1 MQSAQHILPVRSEV
15 IFVMKRMFILFICL
29 MLLASASL
37 AKSEVVFAPEATLA
51 PEATPTPAPEMT
63 PAPQAAPA
71 SEGDL
76 MLDFSV
82 LQPDNPL
89 ATPVAIDP
97 IDKPTPTP
105 TPAPNFFYDTYTNEQ
120 MGISFQ
126 IPSTWLLN
134 PNTNQ
139 ETTVQFV
146 EPQSEMMDV
155 GGYQTR
161 ITIEKLNMGLVQTAD
176 DARTQLMSTLDALGL
191 NFTTF
196 EANDSTGTVSIGDA
210 DGYYCYY
217 RADYNDGTKDYA
229 MNGRIMVVA
238 YDRALYQIRITA
250 PRNWYSYYNVVYRQV
265 RNTFKF
271 LD

>member
-1 MQSAQHILPVRSEV
+1 
-15 IFVMKRMFILFICL
+15 
-29 MLLASASL
+29 
-37 AKSEVVFAPEATLA
+37 
-51 PEATPTPAPEMT
+51 
-63 PAPQAAPA
+63 
-71 SEGDL
+71 
-76 MLDFSV
+76 
-82 LQPDNPL
+82 
-89 ATPVAIDP
+89 
-97 IDKPTPTP
+97 
-105 TPAPNFFYDTYTNEQ
+105 

-161 ITIEKLNMGLVQTAD
+161 ITIEKVNMGLVQTAE
-176 DARTQLMSTLDALGL
+176 DARTQLQTTLGTLALS
-191 NFTTF
+191 FTNF
-196 EANDSTGTVSIGDA
+196 EANDAIGSTNIGDA

-217 RADYNDGTKDYA
+217 RADYNDGSKDYA

-238 YDRALYQIRITA
+238 YDRALYQIRLTA
-250 PRNWYSYYNVVYRQV
+250 PRNWYSYYNYVYRQV
-265 RNTFKF
+265 RNTFTF

>member
-1 MQSAQHILPVRSEV
+1 
-15 IFVMKRMFILFICL
+15 MKRMFILLISL
-29 MLLASASL
+29 MLLCGAAHAETL
-37 AKSEVVFAPEATLA
+37 PED
-51 PEATPTPAPEMT
+51 TPAPEVTAAPQQT
-63 PAPQAAPA
+63 PAPAAA
-71 SEGDL
+71 SEDDL
-76 MLDFSV
+76 TLDFSV
-82 LQPDNPL
+82 LQPDNPQ

-105 TPAPNFFYDTYTNEQ
+105 TPAPNFFYETYTNQ
-120 MGISFQ
+120 SMGISFQ
-126 IPSTWLLN
+126 VPSTWLLN
-134 PNTNQ
+134 PNTNH

-161 ITIEKLNMGLVQTAD
+161 ITIEKVNMGLKQTAE
-176 DARTQLMSTLDALGL
+176 DARTQLEATLDTLGL
-191 NFTTF
+191 TFTNF
-196 EANDSTGTVSIGDA
+196 EANDSIGSASIGDA
-210 DGYYCYY
+210 NGYYCYY

-229 MNGRIMVVA
+229 MNGRIMVLA

-250 PRNWYSYYNVVYRQV
+250 PRNWYSYYNIVYRQV